1 MTDYKSKDKSR
12 TSVNYPE
19 IGMESKAYDNGGT
32 NSSGAENM
40 LILARKTNECIMIG
54 DQIEIFIV
62 DIKGDQVK
70 VGINAPTS
78 IKIYRQEVYKA
89 IQLENIKAMETK
101 PDILPKLD
109 NLLGKNIKNT
119 KDPVNPPNAGNTKK

>member
-1 MTDYKSKDKSR
+1 
-12 TSVNYPE
+12 
-19 IGMESKAYDNGGT
+19 MESKTHDNGRV
-32 NSSGAENM
+32 NSSGAEIM
-40 LILARKTNECIMIG
+40 LILARKTNESIMIG
-54 DQIEIFIV
+54 DQIEISIV

-70 VGINAPTS
+70 VGIQAPNH

-109 NLLGKNIKNT
+109 NLLSNKVKDKKDSIEPSNTGNKNK
-119 KDPVNPPNAGNTKK
+119 